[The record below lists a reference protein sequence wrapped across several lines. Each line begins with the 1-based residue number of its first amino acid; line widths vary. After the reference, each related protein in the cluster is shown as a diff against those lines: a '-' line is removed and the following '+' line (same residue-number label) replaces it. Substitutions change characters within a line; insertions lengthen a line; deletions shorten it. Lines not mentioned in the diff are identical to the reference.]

1 MEHRLAPGTRLTE
14 ASLCAIFGVSRAVVR
29 MALLR
34 LSHDRIV
41 TLTPNRGT
49 AIARPSV
56 QETREVFELR
66 RLVEAAAMEPAAER
80 ALPRELD
87 ALRAVVKQEHAAFE
101 RGDVRL
107 WIRMSREFHLR
118 LLALAKN
125 WSWARSGA
133 TSSPAHC

>member
-1 MEHRLAPGTRLTE
+1 
-14 ASLCAIFGVSRAVVR
+14 

-41 TLTPNRGT
+41 ALTPNRGA

-125 WSWARSGA
+125 SELGEVGHDLIAPLIADDGA
-133 TSSPAHC
+133 LHATGPDHLREPRA